1 MASVSP
7 GFVWSSTT
15 PITAA
20 ALNLTASPTV
30 TIGSGEIVTANFAAN
45 QTITGLT
52 AQGLTIPTPYKLINS
67 VTVIPFSGTIS
78 LQTYGNTIT
87 IACTGSTAS
96 TITPSSGGTAGQE
109 LCIIFTTDATGGNVI
124 TYASPFA
131 TTGTHTLTGASKRFT
146 SLWRSDGT
154 KFAEIARTAA
164 LT

>member
-1 MASVSP
+1 MAAVTP

-20 ALNLTASPTV
+20 SLNLTASPTV

-45 QTITGLT
+45 QSITGLT
-52 AQGLTIPTPYKLINS
+52 IAANSQLVGSSSTESFSGAISLTISSSK
-67 VTVIPFSGTIS
+67 
-78 LQTYGNTIT
+78 GNTRL

-96 TITPSSGGTAGQE
+96 TITPSGAGTAGQD
-109 LCIIFTTDATGGNVI
+109 LCLIFTTDATGGNVI

-154 KFAEIARTAA
+154 KWAELSRTAA